1 MYYRGASAAVVVYDI
16 THAASFQR
24 AKKWIVELKQNVTNS
39 NLIIALVGNKADL
52 VEERTIE
59 EQDARDYAN
68 ELELLYYETSAK
80 ENINVEELFNSI
92 AERIPKEAHPRQAQ
106 QQQHVRLNQ
115 EPTSIAQ
122 RSSCCT

>member
-1 MYYRGASAAVVVYDI
+1 MYYRGASAAVVVFDI

-52 VEERTIE
+52 VDERSID
-59 EQDARDYAN
+59 EQEAKDYAT
-68 ELELLYYETSAK
+68 ELELLYFETSAK

-92 AERIPKEAHPRQAQ
+92 AGKIPKEAQPRQAQ
-106 QQQHVRLNQ
+106 AQVRLNQ
-115 EPTSIAQ
+115 EPTALAQ